1 MKIIRKLSVKASIY
15 HWPFQNTLVLS
26 SGVLLLLLWLNCQ
39 TIMLGFGA
47 KFRILTVTTATDFFY
62 FILGWLLVFII
73 WLFKAKFSYL
83 IDLMGNVG
91 KCTVYCVLTCPLL
104 WSIASIFFQMLC
116 CKILSLLLMWY
127 RCSLFLSFK

>member
-1 MKIIRKLSVKASIY
+1 MRIIRKLSMKASIS

-26 SGVLLLLLWLNCQ
+26 SGVLLLLWLNCQ
-39 TIMLGFGA
+39 TVMSVFGA
-47 KFRILTVTTATDFFY
+47 NFHILTVTTATEFY

-83 IDLMGNVG
+83 IDLMGTVE

-104 WSIASIFFQMLC
+104 WSIASIYFQMLC
-116 CKILSLLLMWY
+116 CKILSLPLMWY
-127 RCSLFLSFK
+127 RCSFFLSFK